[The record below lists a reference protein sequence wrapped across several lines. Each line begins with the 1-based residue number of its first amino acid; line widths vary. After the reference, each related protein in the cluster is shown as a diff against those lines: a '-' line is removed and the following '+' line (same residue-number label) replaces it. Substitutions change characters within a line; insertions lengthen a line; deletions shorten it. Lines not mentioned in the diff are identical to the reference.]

1 MAGTLGGAAP
11 TGRTR
16 VVAVIG
22 DPIDHSLSP
31 VLHNAGFAQVG
42 LDWVC
47 VALPVRAGDAV
58 AAASAMRVLGLQ
70 GMSVTMPH
78 KADILAGVDE
88 VTPVAA
94 TLGSVNCVR
103 RSGDRLIGDNTDG
116 AGFLAGLRDDF
127 GMDPAGADCVV
138 VGAGGAARA
147 VVLALASAGAASVR
161 VLNRT
166 PERAR
171 AAAALAG
178 PCGQVADPLDVR
190 TADLVV
196 NATPVGMV
204 AGGADDRL
212 PLDPSLLGSGQ
223 VVAELVYHPST
234 TPLMRAAEAAGAR
247 TANGLSML
255 LHQAA
260 VAFTHWTGQEAPVSA
275 MADAVRAIL
284 ASRS

>member
-1 MAGTLGGAAP
+1 
-11 TGRTR
+11 

-31 VLHNAGFAQVG
+31 VLHNAGFAEVG

-58 AAASAMRVLGLQ
+58 AATSAMRVLGLQ

-103 RSGDRLIGDNTDG
+103 RSGDHLIGDNTDG

-178 PCGQVADPLDVR
+178 PSGQVADPLDVR

-212 PLDPSLLGSGQ
+212 PLDPSLLGPGQ
-223 VVAELVYHPST
+223 VVAELIYHPST

-260 VAFTHWTGQEAPVSA
+260 VAFTHWTGHEAPVSA
-275 MADAVRAIL
+275 MADAVRATL